1 MQSSGFIFR
10 IAQVETD
17 RFYTIRMH
25 FKRSEGVYDPL
36 SVNYTVATGAD
47 MIHKVEFPFHI
58 PSSQEI
64 DCDEFE
70 GILGRVNKF
79 YIMLPFC
86 HSIPIENKD
95 EFISNTGGADP
106 FNMDFHAL
114 VKYIDVQKCCKI
126 NKCVLVFFCTEGKF
140 QYASIPSIHSVFEV
154 IAQSK
159 LFKLRVSQ
167 YHWGSHS
174 KCELYIHFEKC
185 SDVEIFCPLKIPEIA
200 KPALTSSFIHEQ
212 EYVCNIKARHWADV
226 DEFECSIAGIG
237 KFYLKLSFSMNET
250 SRDMDLFRKLTGGED
265 PSNVLAKYLGQPK
278 NKRCGVV
285 QTTLVWKTE
294 SGANRIADL
303 HFLSGGFEWAKVF
316 ALMRLAQS
324 EGFKFRLAQYEVE
337 GKETINLRM
346 HFQRSWALKEEC
358 LETRLTATLGYAP
371 SNGLIHLQEYPKEF
385 VGRHDTDADEFE
397 CSIAGI
403 GKFYLKLSFSM
414 NETSRDMDLFRKLTG
429 SEDPSNMDFDV
440 LAKYLD
446 QPKNKRC
453 RVVQTTL
460 VWKTESGAYRIA
472 DLESLSGGFEWAKV
486 FALTLHGFRQ
496 KPKTMKTSR

>member
-185 SDVEIFCPLKIPEIA
+185 SDVETFCPLKIPEIA
-200 KPALTSSFIHEQ
+200 KQALTSSFIHEQ

-226 DEFECSIAGIG
+226 
-237 KFYLKLSFSMNET
+237 
-250 SRDMDLFRKLTGGED
+250 
-265 PSNVLAKYLGQPK
+265 
-278 NKRCGVV
+278 
-285 QTTLVWKTE
+285 
-294 SGANRIADL
+294 
-303 HFLSGGFEWAKVF
+303 
-316 ALMRLAQS
+316 
-324 EGFKFRLAQYEVE
+324 
-337 GKETINLRM
+337 
-346 HFQRSWALKEEC
+346 
-358 LETRLTATLGYAP
+358 
-371 SNGLIHLQEYPKEF
+371 
-385 VGRHDTDADEFE
+385 DEFE